1 MIERQ
6 RESAR
11 KSWELV
17 EQLYSW
23 VEEVLALK
31 STTIIIKCQV
41 EKKNTESLLAKG
53 RVKGE
58 LFGKRVA

>member
-1 MIERQ
+1 MMERQ

-31 STTIIIKCQV
+31 STTITIKCQV
-41 EKKNTESLLAKG
+41 EKKNTESLLAQ
-53 RVKGE
+53 GE

>member
-1 MIERQ
+1 MERQ
-6 RESAR
+6 RESAQ

-23 VEEVLALK
+23 AEEVLALK
-31 STTIIIKCQV
+31 STTITIKCQF
-41 EKKNTESLLAKG
+41 EKKKKTESLLAKG
-53 RVKGE
+53 GVKGE